1 MSVSPI
7 KKTRK
12 KERSRPHSA
21 ASEAGGKSMRIP
33 KEKQA
38 ELYLKMVQTRRFE
51 ETAARLFT
59 EGKVHGTAHFCIGEE
74 ATGVGVCCALAPE
87 DLIGQTHRG
96 HNQAIGKGMSID
108 RMMAEF
114 LGKETGYCHGR
125 GGCMHIAD
133 SSSGS
138 LGANGIVA
146 GGIPIAVGAAFS
158 LRYRRVDAIA
168 VSFFGDGA
176 TNEGAFHEALN
187 LAAVWKLP
195 ILFVCTNNQYAMS
208 TPLKAQMAISDLSLR
223 AVSYGMQGSTVDGN
237 DVVAV
242 YEATLE
248 AREYVKRRGPMLL
261 VLDTYRY
268 MGHSKSDPQNYRTKE
283 EVAAWKDRDPIL
295 LFRSRLLED
304 GLFSAEE
311 LDSFDANAARD
322 VARAVEFAEASPEPR
337 VEDALRDV
345 YAGR

>member
-1 MSVSPI
+1 MS
-7 KKTRK
+7 
-12 KERSRPHSA
+12 
-21 ASEAGGKSMRIP
+21 IP
-33 KEKQA
+33 KEKLA
-38 ELYLKMVQTRRFE
+38 DIYLKIVQTRYFE
-51 ETAARLFT
+51 ETAARLFV

-74 ATGVGVCCALAPE
+74 ATGVGVCAALTRE
-87 DLIGQTHRG
+87 DMIGQTHRG

-146 GGIPIAVGAAFS
+146 GGIPIAVGSAFTQQ
-158 LRYRRVDAIA
+158 YRGLDSIT

-195 ILFVCTNNQYAMS
+195 ILFVCTNNLYAMS
-208 TPLKAQMAISDLSLR
+208 TPIKSQMNIEDLSLR
-223 AVSYGMQGSTVDGN
+223 AKAYGIRGEAMDGN
-237 DVVAV
+237 DAIAI

-248 AREYVKRRGPMLL
+248 AKEYVRKNGPMLL
-261 VLDTYRY
+261 VLNTYRH
-268 MGHSKSDPQNYRTKE
+268 MGHSKSDPQNYRTKA
-283 EVAAWKDRDPIL
+283 EVEAWKKRDPIL
-295 LFRSRLLED
+295 ILRSRLL
-304 GLFSAEE
+304 AESSFTEVE
-311 LDSFDANAARD
+311 LDALDARAASD
-322 VARAVEFAEASPEPR
+322 IVKAVEFAEASPEPL
-337 VEDALRDV
+337 VEEALRDI
-345 YAGR
+345 YA